1 MDTAGGAADERH
13 EDEREPAAARGPGGG
28 RGPALG
34 GGGPAA
40 SELARAREAESA
52 LRADCD
58 LDAADTGAKAMTL
71 NELRTRA
78 ESDEALLER
87 TVAALDRLRGGSFG
101 ICTRCGRPQ
110 GRERAMALPRAE
122 LCVLCAE
129 AREAAGPDG

>member
-1 MDTAGGAADERH
+1 MNGTRTSESPLRPGDLE
-13 EDEREPAAARGPGGG
+13 EAAARLSAEAD
-28 RGPALG
+28 RLR
-34 GGGPAA
+34 

>member
-1 MDTAGGAADERH
+1 MNGTRTSESPLRPGDLE
-13 EDEREPAAARGPGGG
+13 EAAARLSAEAD
-28 RGPALG
+28 RLR
-34 GGGPAA
+34 

-58 LDAADTGAKAMTL
+58 LDAADTDAKAMTL

-110 GRERAMALPRAE
+110 GRERAMALPHAE